1 MNKEMTEFSHYFL
14 VNIKFASLLLRI
26 NRVLFLFGIGEEDAL
41 LLTFF
46 VHPQTEMSSAPP
58 LDHLSSRK
66 QETNKGEINRR

>member
-46 VHPQTEMSSAPP
+46 VHPQTEMSCAPP
-58 LDHLSSRK
+58 LDHLSSSK
-66 QETNKGEINRR
+66 QDTNKGEIKRR

>member
-46 VHPQTEMSSAPP
+46 VHPQTEMSCAPP
-58 LDHLSSRK
+58 PSITCRLA
-66 QETNKGEINRR
+66 NKRQTKEK

>member
-46 VHPQTEMSSAPP
+46 VHPQTEMSCAPP
-58 LDHLSSRK
+58 SITCRLA
-66 QETNKGEINRR
+66 NKRQTKEK

>member
-46 VHPQTEMSSAPP
+46 VHPQTEMSCAPP
-58 LDHLSSRK
+58 PRSPVVSQTRDK
-66 QETNKGEINRR
+66 QRRNKP